1 MVIAIDY
8 KSIVIITIK
17 NYKCMQPFCK
27 KYGMTLHT
35 IFIYARMKVLKA
47 IVGGLRYETN
57 HTLFSASR
65 SNIL

>member
-1 MVIAIDY
+1 MVNQLLLLLLPL
-8 KSIVIITIK
+8 KIINIC
-17 NYKCMQPFCK
+17 NLFAK